1 MATNDVP
8 IQTERTEG
16 PKKTQL
22 VFLLGEI
29 WEHGQLVSGID
40 KKRKKSRSWTEVK
53 RKIVV
58 VIVVIIVTI
67 HNGHGNE
74 EIEQTYS
81 SNIIFIFS
89 VIFSVSLSKE
99 KLIQGK

>member
-1 MATNDVP
+1 MFQYRLKEQKGQKNP
-8 IQTERTEG
+8 
-16 PKKTQL
+16 QL

-40 KKRKKSRSWTEVK
+40 KRKKSRSWTEVK

-81 SNIIFIFS
+81 SNIIFLFS
-89 VIFSVSLSKE
+89 VIFSVILLKE